1 MTKQIM
7 SEDRNLPN
15 VISKPALNFSWLI
28 LMAWRDSRR
37 NRSRLFLFISSI
49 ILGIAALVAI
59 YSFEYNLRQ
68 DIDSQAK
75 SLLGADMV
83 IETNKAVQKDIL
95 PVLMALGDERSEE
108 RTFASMIYF
117 PKNGGTRLVNVRALQ
132 GAYPYYGMIETTPAS
147 AGRSFRESQHALVDK
162 TLMLQF
168 DTKVGDSIKVG
179 EVTFMIAGILNKA
192 PGQTGF
198 SASVAP
204 VVYIPLKYLEQTG
217 LSQKGSRINYNFYYT
232 FGENVDVDVLAE
244 KLKPR
249 LDKAEMDAE
258 TIESRKENTGRS
270 FEDMTEFLALVGF
283 VALLLGCIGVAS
295 AIHIYIREKINTI
308 AVLRCLGASSKQA
321 FIIYLIQIVGIGLIG
336 SVIGAL
342 LGTLIQQFLPLVLQD
357 FLPVAIT
364 VNISWYAIAQ
374 GLLLGLIISI
384 LFALL
389 PLVSVRNISPLNTL
403 RISFQETSLFRDPV
417 KWLVYLLIV
426 LFVFAFA
433 YLQMGSIRK
442 TIYFT
447 GGVLFAFIILSAL
460 AYAMMWLARKF
471 FPSSWSY
478 LWRQGFANLFRPN
491 NQTLILV
498 VSIGL
503 GTAFICTLF
512 FVQDILINRV
522 TMSSSKNQP
531 NMVLFDIQSEQRQA
545 VNALTLSMNLPVIQ
559 EVPIVNMRMIA
570 IKGRNAASF
579 KKDSVALEAK
589 RALER
594 EYRVTYRDSLSD
606 SEKIVSGKWTGTT
619 GSNQPVMVS
628 LEDGFARRIDVKVG
642 DKLTFNVQGAPLE
655 AVVGSI
661 RKVDW
666 NRIQTNFLLIFP
678 TGVLEDAPQFHVL
691 LTQVPSNEV
700 SANYQRAVVKAYP
713 NISMIDLGLVLSVLD
728 EILTKMGFVI
738 RFMAAFSIVTGLIV
752 LVASVLISK
761 YQRIRESVLLRTLGA
776 SRKQILVI
784 TALEYFFLGALA
796 AGAGIVLSL
805 LASWGLARFSF
816 ETNFTP
822 QMLPVLILFVLI
834 SSLTVLIGLFNSR
847 GILNKPPLEVL
858 RSEV

>member
-1 MTKQIM
+1 M
-7 SEDRNLPN
+7 SEDNSFPGSYKFP
-15 VISKPALNFSWLI
+15 INFRWLL

-68 DIDSQAK
+68 DMDGQAK
-75 SLLGADMV
+75 SLLGADLV
-83 IETNKAVQKDIL
+83 IETNKSVKKEAL
-95 PVLMALGDERSEE
+95 PMLMSLGDELSEE

-117 PKNGGTRLVNVRALQ
+117 PKSQGTRLVNVRALK
-132 GAYPYYGMIETTPAS
+132 GAYPYYGEIETDPISAS
-147 AGRSFRESQHALVDK
+147 RAFRDGQQALVDK

-168 DTKVGDSIKVG
+168 DAKVGDSIKVG
-179 EVTFMIAGILNKA
+179 ELTFLISGVLNKA

-198 SASVAP
+198 ASSVAP
-204 VVYIPLKYLEQTG
+204 IVYIPLNYLNKTG
-217 LSQKGSRINYNFYYT
+217 LSQKGSRINYNFYYK
-232 FGENVDVDVLAE
+232 FGKDVNVE
-244 KLKPR
+244 KLVKKLEPR
-249 LDKAEMDAE
+249 LEKAELDFE

-270 FEDMTEFLALVGF
+270 FEDLTEFLALVGF
-283 VALLLGCIGVAS
+283 IALLLGCIGVAS

-321 FIIYLIQIVGIGLIG
+321 FIIYLIQIVGVGLIG
-336 SVIGAL
+336 SIIGAL
-342 LGTLIQQFLPLVLQD
+342 LGTFIQQFLPVVLKD
-357 FLPVAIT
+357 FLPVEIT
-364 VNISWYAIAQ
+364 AAISWAAILQ
-374 GLLLGLIISI
+374 GILLGLIISI

-403 RISFQETSLFRDPV
+403 RLSFQETSLFKDPV
-417 KWLVYLLIV
+417 KWLVYFLIV
-426 LFVFAFA
+426 LFVFVFT
-433 YLQMGSIRK
+433 YLQIGSIRK
-442 TIYFT
+442 AVYFT
-447 GGVLFAFIILSAL
+447 GGVLTAFIVLSAL
-460 AYAMMWLARKF
+460 AYAMMWMARRF

-512 FVQDILINRV
+512 FVQGILINRV

-531 NMVLFDIQSEQRQA
+531 NMVLFDIQNDQVKA
-545 VNALTLSMNLPVIQ
+545 VSDLTKSMNLPVIQ
-559 EVPIVNMRMIA
+559 EVPIVNMRMTE
-570 IKGRNAASF
+570 IKGRNASSY
-579 KKDSVALEAK
+579 KKDSTDRSMV

-606 SEKIVSGKWTGTT
+606 SEKILEGKWTGSVMP
-619 GSNQPVMVS
+619 GKPVYVS
-628 LEDGFARRIDVKVG
+628 LEDGFARRIGVTIG
-642 DKLTFNVQGAPLE
+642 DKLTFNVQGAPLT
-655 AVVGSI
+655 AVVGST

-678 TGVLEDAPQFHVL
+678 SGVLEEAPQFHVL
-691 LTQVPSNEV
+691 LTRVASNEV
-700 SANYQRAVVKAYP
+700 SANFQRAIVKTYP

-752 LVASVLISK
+752 LIASVLISK

-796 AGAGIVLSL
+796 AAAGIVLSL
-805 LASWGLARFSF
+805 IASWGLAIFSF
-816 ETNFTP
+816 ETTFTP
-822 QMLPVLILFVLI
+822 EMLPVVFLFLLI